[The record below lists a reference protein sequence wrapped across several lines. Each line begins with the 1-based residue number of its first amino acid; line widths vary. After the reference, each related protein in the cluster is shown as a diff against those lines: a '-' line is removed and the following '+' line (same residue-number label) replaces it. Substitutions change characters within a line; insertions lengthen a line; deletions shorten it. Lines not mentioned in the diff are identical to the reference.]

1 MIRVKYSWAVA
12 VWAGVAATLFLSL
25 PLKAQTSHPQ
35 AVRTIGVID
44 VQRILRQSA
53 AYKSIRPQMQNL
65 KKGFEEK
72 FRTAEGKLRTANK
85 DLQQERAILSPEAF
99 TLRQQKFRKEV
110 DALQRN
116 MQLVNRL
123 LELAL
128 SNGVGKIQLRA
139 RDITKE
145 IAGELKLDLIVSN
158 AAITFA
164 KPQLDLT
171 DKVLSRLNKRLPTV
185 KIVLPQSPK
194 SSAGKKK

>member
-1 MIRVKYSWAVA
+1 
-12 VWAGVAATLFLSL
+12 
-25 PLKAQTSHPQ
+25 
-35 AVRTIGVID
+35 
-44 VQRILRQSA
+44 
-53 AYKSIRPQMQNL
+53 
-65 KKGFEEK
+65 
-72 FRTAEGKLRTANK
+72 
-85 DLQQERAILSPEAF
+85 
-99 TLRQQKFRKEV
+99 
-110 DALQRN
+110 

-123 LELAL
+123 LERAL